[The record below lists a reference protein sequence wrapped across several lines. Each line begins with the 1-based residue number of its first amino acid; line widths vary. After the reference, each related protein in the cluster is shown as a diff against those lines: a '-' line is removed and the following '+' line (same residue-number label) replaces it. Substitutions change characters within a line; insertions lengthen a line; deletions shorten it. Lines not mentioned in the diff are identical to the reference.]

1 MCKLKKI
8 KTKIINLKIFIQFW
22 IQIIYAENYLSIF
35 IRNKTQKNS
44 IYFKRQMR
52 RNLCNHLWK

>member
-22 IQIIYAENYLSIF
+22 IQIIYVENYLSIF
-35 IRNKTQKNS
+35 IRNKTQKNL